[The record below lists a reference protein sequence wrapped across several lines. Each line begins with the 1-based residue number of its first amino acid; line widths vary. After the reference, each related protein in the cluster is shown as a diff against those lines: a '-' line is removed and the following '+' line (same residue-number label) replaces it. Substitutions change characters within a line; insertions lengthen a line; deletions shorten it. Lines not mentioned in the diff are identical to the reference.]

1 MFYSLQHSSLVPNS
15 EIKLSMQPHGDLTPP
30 GSNGGTYW
38 LETAPWRRMHALGP
52 CDAVIAP
59 FSRVSGR

>member
-1 MFYSLQHSSLVPNS
+1 
-15 EIKLSMQPHGDLTPP
+15 MQPHGDLTPP